1 MSNPSNSS
9 SNSSTTSSTGRIL
22 YETTFSV
29 PFHLCDPVGVLF
41 FGNIYVAA
49 HSLLEDWARSSGGW
63 PLWFGGAGSI
73 GYPIRH
79 SEADYFRFL
88 KHGETFRATIRV
100 ASLSNSTVKFET
112 EFSKDGFVHA
122 RVLTVHTAVNLSTH
136 SKTTISPELR
146 RFFE

>member
-1 MSNPSNSS
+1 
-9 SNSSTTSSTGRIL
+9 
-22 YETTFSV
+22 
-29 PFHLCDPVGVLF
+29 VGVLF

-49 HSLLEDWARSSGGW
+49 HSLLEDWARSSGAW
-63 PLWFGGAGSI
+63 PLWFGGAGGI

-79 SEADYFRFL
+79 SEADYLRFL

-100 ASLSNSTVKFET
+100 ASLSDSTVQFET

-122 RVLTVHTAVNLSTH
+122 RVRTVHTAVNFTTQ
-136 SKTTISPELR
+136 SKTTISSELR